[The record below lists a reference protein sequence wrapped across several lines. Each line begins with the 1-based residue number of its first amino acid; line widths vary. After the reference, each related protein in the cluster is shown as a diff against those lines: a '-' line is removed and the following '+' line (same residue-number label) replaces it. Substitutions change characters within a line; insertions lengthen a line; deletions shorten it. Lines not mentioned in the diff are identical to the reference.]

1 MNQSDPID
9 ARRLDVVRW
18 RRQCD
23 VDGGV
28 QADYWFRMVQ
38 DTVEEASRGTGALL
52 RHLREGIA
60 AGRWRPGDRLPTERA
75 LAQRF
80 GLARNTLR
88 RRLDDLAA
96 EGAIVR
102 IVGSGTYVAEP
113 AGERPGGATDFA
125 DSSPAEVMEFRLLL
139 EPQVVELAAARAN
152 AADFARME
160 ACLARSEAAGSIAEF
175 EDWDGALHL
184 AVVAAARNDVASRV
198 YEAVNAVRR
207 GGAWG
212 TLKERTLTPARR
224 RLYEV
229 QHRSLVTTLRDRD
242 AAAARTVL
250 RDHLSAVR
258 DALLGPVA

>member
-1 MNQSDPID
+1 MP
-9 ARRLDVVRW
+9 
-18 RRQCD
+18 
-23 VDGGV
+23 
-28 QADYWFRMVQ
+28 
-38 DTVEEASRGTGALL
+38 RGTGALL
-52 RHLREGIA
+52 RHIREGIA
-60 AGRWRPGDRLPTERA
+60 AGRWQPGDRLPTERA

-102 IVGSGTYVAEP
+102 IVGSGTYVAESAESRATP
-113 AGERPGGATDFA
+113 GATDFA
-125 DSSPAEVMEFRLLL
+125 DASPAEVLEFRLLL

-152 AADFARME
+152 AADFARMQ
-160 ACLARSEAAGSIAEF
+160 ACLARSEAASSIAAF

-184 AVVAAARNDVASRV
+184 AVIAAARNDVASRV

-224 RLYEV
+224 RLYEA

-242 AAAARTVL
+242 APAARAVL

-258 DALLGPVA
+258 DALLGSAA